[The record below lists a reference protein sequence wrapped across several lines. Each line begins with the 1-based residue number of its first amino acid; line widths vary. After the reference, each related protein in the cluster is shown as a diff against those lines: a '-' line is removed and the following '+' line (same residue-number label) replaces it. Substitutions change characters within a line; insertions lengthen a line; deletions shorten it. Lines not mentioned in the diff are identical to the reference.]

1 MSRTAQST
9 GPDSDIVSGEFFDMK
24 TFVRAQNIGAAATT
38 SVLALGLVTAL
49 PERYEPVIART
60 EIAAIQL
67 QAAVSTQIAA
77 LANAAATT
85 TAPSGAATASAVGSA
100 SPQAS
105 ATGGTD
111 AVTAIATAAIALAAT
126 PLWYLAFPVTLPL
139 SVIGGIAFFNFLNAL
154 PLGFGGGGQ
163 GDPIT
168 LSLIGAL
175 LGLGAFA
182 VGPPAVAVSALSS
195 LFSPSSISAAAALPS
210 PSAAV
215 APATTPDS
223 NTVAEQADG
232 PASSV
237 PPVAA
242 IALEPNS
249 PLTTD
254 AVSAAA
260 TATAASGDDPLGAIA
275 RVAFNVVGALLS
287 PIWYLAFPITQGLGS
302 LYGYNPPFLDPSGI
316 FSAFNTIGNFG
327 KWLSFPFRLGE
338 VLFPPSVPELAATQS
353 AATARSV
360 TSDTLVA
367 AAPTEP
373 VLAEAAQLSV
383 PIASPNRRERGA
395 AQRGTATAQPA
406 AAATALTDV
415 TPLSP
420 ATVAHLEKTPG
431 SAVSEALNG
440 SVATSD
446 IAGTTA
452 DVDTPES
459 ASTATMS
466 PSAESTRTTSRTLG
480 AASGQDLDV
489 PSRRAGFA

>member
-1 MSRTAQST
+1 MT
-9 GPDSDIVSGEFFDMK
+9 
-24 TFVRAQNIGAAATT
+24 TFVRAHNIGAVATA
-38 SVLALGLVTAL
+38 SVLALGLVTAS
-49 PERYEPVIART
+49 PERYEPVITRT
-60 EIAAIQL
+60 EFAAIQL
-67 QAAVSTQIAA
+67 QAAVSTQVAT

-85 TAPSGAATASAVGSA
+85 TTPSGAATASAVGSA

-105 ATGGTD
+105 ATAGTD

-182 VGPPAVAVSALSS
+182 VGPPALAVGALSS
-195 LFSPSSISAAAALPS
+195 LFSPSSVSAAAALPS

-215 APATTPDS
+215 APGTTPES
-223 NTVAEQADG
+223 NTVGEQADG

-242 IALEPNS
+242 IASEPNS

-260 TATAASGDDPLGAIA
+260 TATATSADDLLSAVG
-275 RVAFNVVGALLS
+275 RVALNVVGALLS
-287 PIWYLAFPITQGLGS
+287 PVWYLAFPITQGLGS

-316 FSAFNTIGNFG
+316 FSAFNTLSNFG

-338 VLFPPSVPELAATQS
+338 VVFPPSVPELAATQS
-353 AATARSV
+353 AAAAHSV
-360 TSDTLVA
+360 TADSEVSA
-367 AAPTEP
+367 ATTEP
-373 VLAEAAQLSV
+373 VLANTAQISV
-383 PIASPNRRERGA
+383 PIVSPNRRERGA
-395 AQRGTATAQPA
+395 AQRGTATAPPAA
-406 AAATALTDV
+406 AAATAIGDA
-415 TPLSP
+415 TPSP
-420 ATVAHLEKTPG
+420 TATVATGPTR
-431 SAVSEALNG
+431 SVS
-440 SVATSD
+440 
-446 IAGTTA
+446 
-452 DVDTPES
+452 
-459 ASTATMS
+459 ST
-466 PSAESTRTTSRTLG
+466 PSAQRADKTSTS
-480 AASGQDLDV
+480 A
-489 PSRRAGFA
+489 RAGRAGRN